1 MYMRICV
8 IFAAVLLGTV
18 TQVWAQGGNAELYDA
33 AVPAD
38 SGFVRVL
45 NASRQP
51 VMATLSGKRQPQRV
65 AAMQFGGYRY
75 TQPGN
80 YRLEVGGASIE
91 LEVRANMATTVLYHL
106 GQLQALDD
114 QLVLDLKRAQ
124 LNFYNLAQTALS
136 LKTSGGKSEVIAAVA
151 PKTSGHR
158 MVNEL
163 KMGFE
168 AFDGEVGVGL
178 FEPQLLRKGR
188 SYSFAVIEDEQGK
201 NSISHVSFVD
211 KAE

>member
-1 MYMRICV
+1 MYMRSFVLFVC
-8 IFAAVLLGTV
+8 VLLGAMA
-18 TQVWAQGGNAELYDA
+18 QAWAQGGNAELYDA

-51 VMATLSGKRQPQRV
+51 VMVTLSGKRQPQRV

-75 TQPGN
+75 TQPGH
-80 YRLEVGGASIE
+80 YRLEVEGASIE
-91 LEVRANMATTVLYHL
+91 LDIRANMATTVLYHQ
-106 GQLQALDD
+106 GQLQGLDD

-124 LNFYNLAQTALS
+124 LNFYNLAMSALS

-151 PKTSGHR
+151 PKTNGHR

-168 AFDGEVGVGL
+168 AFDGDAAVGQ
-178 FEPQLLRKGR
+178 FEAQLLRKGR